1 MQHYA
6 ALRRGEFVDRSNPF
20 ASLDDVNLKN
30 PEYILNFALEQAM
43 IDFVDKKEN
52 AP

>member
-6 ALRRGEFVDRSNPF
+6 ALRRGEFVDRSDPF
-20 ASLDDVNLKN
+20 TALEDVNLKN

>member
-6 ALRRGEFVDRSNPF
+6 AIRRGDFIDRGNPF
-20 ASLDDVNLKN
+20 RSLEDVNLKN
-30 PEYILNFALEQAM
+30 PEYILDFALEQAM
-43 IDFVDKKEN
+43 IDLVDKKEN